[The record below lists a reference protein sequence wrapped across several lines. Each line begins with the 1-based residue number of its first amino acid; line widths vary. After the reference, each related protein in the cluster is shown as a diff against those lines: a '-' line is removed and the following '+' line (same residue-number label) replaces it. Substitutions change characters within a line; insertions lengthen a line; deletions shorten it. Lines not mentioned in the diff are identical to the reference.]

1 MRLNAFESNIE
12 TVPFFRL
19 SKIYLNGVSIKDAV
33 VRATNILGRQKGAHF
48 GEAALLTRC
57 SLTISNGPFK
67 SLLIYKSIVFV
78 CARPAGVYIYT
89 QRPDIVSECQNI
101 SSSVI

>member
-1 MRLNAFESNIE
+1 MTMRLNAFESNIE

-67 SLLIYKSIVFV
+67 SLLIYIKVSFLF
-78 CARPAGVYIYT
+78 ARGLQAYIYT
-89 QRPDIVSECQNI
+89 LKGQTL
-101 SSSVI
+101 